1 MTPSRSS
8 TMAEMVM
15 GSDGSFRT
23 MQRSAH
29 GFWLADAGPVVARPV
44 LGERVRADVVVIGGG
59 YLGMWTAW
67 HLRAAGADVVLLE
80 ADVCGHGP
88 SGRNGGFLNGMWERV
103 GEMAELFGDEGALAV
118 AGEAAASIENIDAWC
133 RAQGVDAHV
142 VRAPMLEVSCAPG
155 QDGVSAGSVAAAR
168 AMGRGEEV
176 DEVDAAG
183 GRGGGGSP
191 PFCRGGVGGRAPA
204 GGPARPAPRRR
215 GGV

>member
-29 GFWLADAGPVVARPV
+29 GVWLADAGPVVARPV

-59 YLGMWTAW
+59 YLAMWTAW
-67 HLRAAGADVVLLE
+67 HLCAAGGDVVMAE

-118 AGEAAASIENIDAWC
+118 AG
-133 RAQGVDAHV
+133 
-142 VRAPMLEVSCAPG
+142 
-155 QDGVSAGSVAAAR
+155 
-168 AMGRGEEV
+168 
-176 DEVDAAG
+176 
-183 GRGGGGSP
+183 GGGGSVEKHD
-191 PFCRGGVGGRAPA
+191 GGGRAP
-204 GGPARPAPRRR
+204 GGD
-215 GGV
+215 

>member
-67 HLRAAGADVVLLE
+67 HLRAAGAAFVLLE

-103 GEMAELFGDEGALAV
+103 GELSELF
-118 AGEAAASIENIDAWC
+118 GEAAALAVCEAAAESIDLIDTWC
-133 RAQGVDAHV
+133 TTNGVDAHL

-155 QDGVSAGSVAAAR
+155 QDGVWDEAVA
-168 AMGRGEEV
+168 
-176 DEVDAAG
+176 
-183 GRGGGGSP
+183 
-191 PFCRGGVGGRAPA
+191 
-204 GGPARPAPRRR
+204 
-215 GGV
+215 

>member
-29 GFWLADAGPVVARPV
+29 GFWLADAGPLVAPPV
-44 LGERVRADVVVIGGG
+44 PRARVRAHVVVIGGG

-88 SGRNGGFLNGMWERV
+88 SGRNGGVLK
-103 GEMAELFGDEGALAV
+103 
-118 AGEAAASIENIDAWC
+118 
-133 RAQGVDAHV
+133 
-142 VRAPMLEVSCAPG
+142 
-155 QDGVSAGSVAAAR
+155 
-168 AMGRGEEV
+168 
-176 DEVDAAG
+176 
-183 GRGGGGSP
+183 
-191 PFCRGGVGGRAPA
+191 GVGGRVGEAGAPL
-204 GGPARPAPRRR
+204 G
-215 GGV
+215 

>member
-59 YLGMWTAW
+59 YLGLWTAW

-88 SGRNGGFLNGMWERV
+88 SGRNGGFLNGMWDRA
-103 GEMAELFGDEGALAV
+103 GELDDLFGREAALDV
-118 AGEAAASIENIDAWC
+118 AREAAASIDRIDAWC
-133 RAQGVDAHV
+133 SAQGVDAHL
-142 VRAPMLEVSCAPG
+142 VRAPMLEVSCGPG
-155 QDGVSAGSVAAAR
+155 QDGVWDEAVAAVR
-168 AMGRGEEV
+168 AMGRGDELT
-176 DEVDAAG
+176 EVDAAG
-183 GRGGGGSP
+183 A
-191 PFCRGGVGGRAPA
+191 RAVC
-204 GGPARPAPRRR
+204 G
-215 GGV
+215 

>member
-88 SGRNGGFLNGMWERV
+88 SGRNGGVLNGVW
-103 GEMAELFGDEGALAV
+103 
-118 AGEAAASIENIDAWC
+118 
-133 RAQGVDAHV
+133 
-142 VRAPMLEVSCAPG
+142 
-155 QDGVSAGSVAAAR
+155 
-168 AMGRGEEV
+168 GRG
-176 DEVDAAG
+176 G
-183 GRGGGGSP
+183 GRGGLFGEQGGL
-191 PFCRGGVGGRAPA
+191 GGGGGGGGRGRETDA
-204 GGPARPAPRRR
+204 
-215 GGV
+215 

>member
-15 GSDGSFRT
+15 GPDGSFRT

-88 SGRNGGFLNGMWERV
+88 SGRNGGVL
-103 GEMAELFGDEGALAV
+103 
-118 AGEAAASIENIDAWC
+118 
-133 RAQGVDAHV
+133 H
-142 VRAPMLEVSCAPG
+142 
-155 QDGVSAGSVAAAR
+155 
-168 AMGRGEEV
+168 
-176 DEVDAAG
+176 
-183 GRGGGGSP
+183 GGGGGG
-191 PFCRGGVGGRAPA
+191 GGVGGPFGGRGAPGA
-204 GGPARPAPRRR
+204 R
-215 GGV
+215 GG